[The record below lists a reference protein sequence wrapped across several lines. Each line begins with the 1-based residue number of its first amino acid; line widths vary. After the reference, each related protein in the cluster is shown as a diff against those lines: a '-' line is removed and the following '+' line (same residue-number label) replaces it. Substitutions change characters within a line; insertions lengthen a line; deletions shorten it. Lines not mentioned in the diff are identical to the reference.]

1 MGKTANPARLS
12 PGPIVTR
19 RVVIGGGHRRWS
31 SGVAVAAGQEADDD
45 RRQTRHD
52 HDTDLVIGPGP
63 IIITVIISIIGKT
76 A

>member
-1 MGKTANPARLS
+1 MRKM
-12 PGPIVTR
+12 R
-19 RVVIGGGHRRWS
+19 RGR
-31 SGVAVAAGQEADDD
+31 AEEADDD